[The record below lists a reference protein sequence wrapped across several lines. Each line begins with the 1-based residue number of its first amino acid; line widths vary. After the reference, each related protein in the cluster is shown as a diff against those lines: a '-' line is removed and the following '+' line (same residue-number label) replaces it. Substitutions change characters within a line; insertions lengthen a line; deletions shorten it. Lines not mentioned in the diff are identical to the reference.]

1 MAKGKINT
9 PFQAA
14 GPAPSTGG
22 NSGAVMNHNRT
33 PILGKPHS
41 TGPDTIPL
49 KFGEGG
55 KALEPNPAKFK
66 TPFGTALEVKG
77 TKKGV

>member
-1 MAKGKINT
+1 MAKGKVNT

-14 GPAPSTGG
+14 GPAPSTSG
-22 NSGAVMNHNRT
+22 NAGAVMNHNRT

-41 TGPDTIPL
+41 MGPDTIPL

-55 KALEPNPAKFK
+55 KALEPNPAKFQ
-66 TPFGTALEVKG
+66 TPFGTTLEVKG